1 MKKIKKGDIVSR
13 NSYQNDILFYVEKI
27 VKTEN
32 RGKGKDQA
40 KSGKCICHRGGHR
53 AGDIDPLSGRGEVNR

>member
-32 RGKGKDQA
+32 RGKVAILKGVT
-40 KSGKCICHRGGHR
+40 I
-53 AGDIDPLSGRGEVNR
+53 L